1 MSGVGGSVPHLLGT
15 LRAAVAFLTRIPVGS
30 RPISAADSNWAPSA
44 FPLIGACVGA
54 LSGAAFHGGIRLGP
68 LAAACLAVGLSLY
81 ITGAFHED
89 GLSDTAD
96 ALWGA
101 VSRERALEIMK
112 DSRIGS
118 YGAAALTLTL
128 LARVALIAH
137 SGAWAFIALVWA
149 GCIARLGPV
158 CLMTWLPHAS
168 PATSKHKDLLA
179 TPRLTVAFGSLLAL
193 GIGVVIGVM
202 VPASG
207 WRLAMSALGVAVT
220 GAWFARLGKRR
231 LGGVTGDL
239 LGACEQVGEIAVLM
253 VFAWHV

>member
-1 MSGVGGSVPHLLGT
+1 MPHLLGT

-30 RPISAADSNWAPSA
+30 RPISALDSTWAPSA
-44 FPLIGACVGA
+44 FPFIGACVGA
-54 LSGAAFHGGIRLGP
+54 LAGAAFHGTSSLGP
-68 LAAACLAVGLSLY
+68 LAAACLAIGLSAY
-81 ITGAFHED
+81 VTGAFHED

-101 VSRERALEIMK
+101 ASRERALEIMK

-128 LARVALIAH
+128 VARISLVAQCGG
-137 SGAWAFIALVWA
+137 SAWVALVWA

-179 TPRLTVAFGSLLAL
+179 TPRMTVFFGSVLAL
-193 GIGVVIGVM
+193 GIAALIGVM
-202 VPASG
+202 VPSSG
-207 WRLAMSALGVAVT
+207 WRLAMAALGVAVT
-220 GAWFARLGKRR
+220 GAWFARLGTRR

-239 LGACEQVGEIAVLM
+239 LGACEQVGEVVVLA

>member
-1 MSGVGGSVPHLLGT
+1 MSVVDRKVPNLLGT
-15 LRAAVAFLTRIPVGS
+15 LRAAVAFLTRVPVGS
-30 RPISAADSNWAPSA
+30 RPISALDSTWAPSA
-44 FPLIGACVGA
+44 FPLIGACVGSLA
-54 LSGAAFHGGIRLGP
+54 GAAFHGSIALGP
-68 LAAACLAVGLSLY
+68 LAAACLAIGLSVY

-101 VSRERALEIMK
+101 ASRERALEIMK

-128 LARVALIAH
+128 VARITLVAQCGG
-137 SGAWAFIALVWA
+137 SAWIALVWA
-149 GCIARLGPV
+149 GCVARLGSV

-168 PATSKHKDLLA
+168 PSTSKHKDLLE
-179 TPRLTVAFGSLLAL
+179 TPRLVVVFAGAFALAGA
-193 GIGVVIGVM
+193 GIIGVM

-207 WRLAMSALGVAVT
+207 WRLAVAALGVAVT

-239 LGACEQVGEIAVLM
+239 LGACEQVSEVVVLA
-253 VFAWHV
+253 VFAWQA